1 MRSRHKPPTLVSMWM
16 LDVFCCALGCMILL
30 FVLATVQSQLRTMQ
44 VQLKADEVTQSDERV
59 RSLSADL
66 DKTRADLTATRDTLD
81 KTSKQLNSEI
91 EDLKGR
97 LAAVTDDRDKTAL
110 ALKNANADLSAT
122 RDKLTAA
129 NSALVS
135 SAEMEKQLEE
145 ELRKKELRVTQL
157 DESMKKLKSDEQKLL
172 KLLRGMEEVAEELKS
187 AKKTA
192 DDALTDLNARY
203 RLLQKEST
211 DTAAALKAAGKVD
224 EELASAQKTI
234 KDLQKKADD
243 RNATIIDLENQNQGL
258 KEKADKLKAESES
271 RFAGVAMTGKKVVF
285 VVDTSGSMVLVEK
298 EKGDANKWPGV
309 VATVGK
315 VMRSLPDLESYQVV
329 VFDRT
334 ASYLFGTAEW
344 RAYKGEQSVKDVTDK
359 LTALKPGG
367 DTNLYEALDLAFK
380 LRPTGLDTVYLF
392 SDGLPTSGNTGL
404 TADQERVLTPD
415 QKTAA
420 LAKNLR
426 TLLKDVW
433 NREENKRRVR
443 VNAIGF
449 FYESPE
455 VGAFLWALAREN
467 DGSFVGM
474 SKP

>member
-1 MRSRHKPPTLVSMWM
+1 MTK
-16 LDVFCCALGCMILL
+16 
-30 FVLATVQSQLRTMQ
+30 LR
-44 VQLKADEVTQSDERV
+44 
-59 RSLSADL
+59 
-66 DKTRADLTATRDTLD
+66 
-81 KTSKQLNSEI
+81 
-91 EDLKGR
+91 
-97 LAAVTDDRDKTAL
+97 
-110 ALKNANADLSAT
+110 
-122 RDKLTAA
+122 
-129 NSALVS
+129 
-135 SAEMEKQLEE
+135 
-145 ELRKKELRVTQL
+145 
-157 DESMKKLKSDEQKLL
+157 SDEQKLL
-172 KLLRGMEEVAEELKS
+172 KLLRGMEEVAEELRS

-192 DDALTDLNARY
+192 DDALTDLNAKY
-203 RLLQKEST
+203 RMLEKESK
-211 DTAAALKAAGKVD
+211 DTAAALKSAGKVED
-224 EELASAQKTI
+224 ELASAQKTI

-258 KEKADKLKAESES
+258 KEQADKLKAESES

-285 VVDTSGSMVLVEK
+285 VVDTSGSMVLVER

-309 VATVGK
+309 VTTVGK

-334 ASYLFGTAEW
+334 ASYLFGGGEW

-380 LRPTGLDTVYLF
+380 LRATGLDTVYLF
-392 SDGLPTSGNTGL
+392 SDGLPTSGSTGL

-415 QKTAA
+415 QKSTA

-433 NREENKRRVR
+433 NREEKGKRVR

>member
-1 MRSRHKPPTLVSMWM
+1 MRARHKPPTLVSMWM

-30 FVLATVQSQLRTMQ
+30 FVLATVQSQLRSMQ
-44 VQLKADEVTQSDERV
+44 AQLKADEAAQSDERV
-59 RSLSADL
+59 RSLSAELTSARDQF
-66 DKTRADLTATRDTLD
+66 DKS
-81 KTSKQLNSEI
+81 SKQLNSDI
-91 EDLKGR
+91 EDLKGK
-97 LAAVTDDRDKTAL
+97 LAAVTEDRDKTAL

-129 NSALVS
+129 AAALVS
-135 SAEMEKQLEE
+135 SAAMEKQLED

-192 DDALTDLNARY
+192 DDALTDLNAKY

-224 EELASAQKTI
+224 EELASAQRTI

-258 KEKADKLKAESES
+258 KDKADKLKAESES
-271 RFAGVAMTGKKVVF
+271 RFAGVAMTGRKVVF
-285 VVDTSGSMVLVEK
+285 VVDISGSMKLIDEK
-298 EKGDANKWPGV
+298 TAAKDKWPGV
-309 VATVGK
+309 VTTVGK

-329 VFDRT
+329 VFSRS
-334 ASYLFGTAEW
+334 AKYLIGNGEW
-344 RAYKGEQSVKDVTDK
+344 QAYKGDESVKDVTDK
-359 LTALKPGG
+359 LTATDPGG
-367 DTNLYEALDLAFK
+367 DTNLYEAFDLAFK
-380 LRPTGLDTVYLF
+380 LRTTGLDTVYLF
-392 SDGLPTSGNTGL
+392 SDGLPTSGVTGL
-404 TADQERVLTPD
+404 TADQERLLTPD
-415 QKTAA
+415 QKTTA

-433 NREENKRRVR
+433 NREENRRRVR